1 MARYVDA
8 DKLLERFREAQT
20 NFAEKLITI
29 NLLEAASTAD
39 VAPIIHAKW
48 IRGRYCSNCECDD
61 YDYCGRQPKY
71 CPNCGAEM
79 ENPRLMMRSVY
90 FYQRLPE
97 KNGFVERWMQK
108 MEQ

>member
-39 VAPIIHAKW
+39 VVPVIHAKW
-48 IRGRYCSNCECDD
+48 IKGRYCSNCECDD
-61 YDYCGRQPKY
+61 YDYRGRQPKY
-71 CPNCGAEM
+71 CPECGARMGKE
-79 ENPRLMMRSVY
+79 
-90 FYQRLPE
+90 E
-97 KNGFVERWMQK
+97 K
-108 MEQ
+108 